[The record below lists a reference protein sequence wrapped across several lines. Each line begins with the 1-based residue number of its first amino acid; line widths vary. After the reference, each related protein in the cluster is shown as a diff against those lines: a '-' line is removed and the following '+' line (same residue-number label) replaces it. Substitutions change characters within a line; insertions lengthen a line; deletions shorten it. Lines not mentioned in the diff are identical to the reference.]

1 VAEFGTKRRPRRR
14 GRGLLITL
22 IVLLIIV
29 GVILFVGDRVGRSYA
44 ERIISDKV
52 AEQVKN
58 QKATSEKPDVTIE
71 GFPFLTQVAAGKYNE
86 IKIELANFSGPADQ
100 NGTKK
105 INLPLLDIRAKNVKA
120 SLHTLQSGGDIVAG
134 AVTGTGTIDYK
145 QLAAL
150 VGQSG
155 LTLADQNGKLTG
167 AATVQALGQS
177 LKVTGTVNLAVAAGV
192 VQVRFA
198 DLDSPD
204 LPNIPGIKAILATQ
218 ASRLGIDVRV
228 PALPLRLTV
237 QKVQPQPGGLQFTA
251 GASNVTL
258 NSSGL

>member
-1 VAEFGTKRRPRRR
+1 MAEYGTKRRPRRR

-22 IVLLIIV
+22 IVLLLILG
-29 GVILFVGDRVGRSYA
+29 GVAFAVDRFGRSYA

-52 AEQVKN
+52 AQQVTN

-71 GFPFLTQVAAGKYNE
+71 GFPFLTQVAAGRYDE

-105 INLPLLDIRAKNVKA
+105 IRLPLLDIRAKNVKA

-145 QLAAL
+145 QVAAL
-150 VGQSG
+150 VNQPG
-155 LTLADQNGKLTG
+155 LTLTDQNGKLTG
-167 AATVQALGQS
+167 AATVSALGQS
-177 LKVTGTVNLAVAAGV
+177 FKVTGTAALTVTGGV

-198 DLDSPD
+198 DVDSPD

-218 ASRLGIDVRV
+218 ASRLAIDVQV
-228 PALPLRLTV
+228 PTLPLKL
-237 QKVQPQPGGLQFTA
+237 KVQHVEPQPDGLKFTA